1 MQIAIVNRSN
11 ADKVFIA
18 VRNISGTALS
28 AGAAVDYDVVTATDG
43 NAVTASKS
51 GAIVGLFAGITDA
64 TMADSAYGLAQ
75 VYGYRQSAYV
85 SAASA
90 GLIPGNFLYAVGGI
104 LTDATNSAAAASGFQ
119 KVVLFETI
127 AASAAYS
134 GSHNWNVFIR
144 NM

>member
-1 MQIAIVNRSN
+1 MQIGIVNRSN

-28 AGAAVDYDVVTATDG
+28 AGAAVDFDVVTVTDG
-43 NAVTASKS
+43 NSVTASKS
-51 GAIVGLFAGITDA
+51 GAIAGLFAGITDA
-64 TMADSAYGLAQ
+64 AMADSAYGLCQ

-90 GLIPGNFLYAVGGI
+90 GLAPGNFLYAVGGI
-104 LTDATNSAAAASGFQ
+104 LTDATMSAAVASGYT
-119 KVVLFETI
+119 KVALFETI

-134 GSHNWNVFIR
+134 GTRKWNVFIR